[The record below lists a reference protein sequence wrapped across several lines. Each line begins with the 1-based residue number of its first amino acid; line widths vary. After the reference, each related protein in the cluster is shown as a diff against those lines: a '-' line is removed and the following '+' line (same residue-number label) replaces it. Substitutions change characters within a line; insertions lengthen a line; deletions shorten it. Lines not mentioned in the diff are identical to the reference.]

1 MIVRGSNVLRFLI
14 MTWMFFVACWQE
26 AMFKAAHAANAAAA
40 TEVPPDFSLEAA
52 DGPMAEE
59 GEEEEGGQDDE
70 AVDADQ
76 MTQMTCRRVVD
87 GRTNLVGCKNNANAL
102 IV

>member
-1 MIVRGSNVLRFLI
+1 MFFSFVFALKEAARLEFEKGKSKPEVLEMIVRGSNVLRFLI

-70 AVDADQ
+70 AVDAD
-76 MTQMTCRRVVD
+76 
-87 GRTNLVGCKNNANAL
+87 
-102 IV
+102 